1 MRVGTK
7 PTLHVW
13 DASHIIEAFF
23 ADSQGMKRTGKL
35 HAKQLIYNAKCMVYT
50 SWDSENV
57 EYIDGMCS
65 L

>member
-35 HAKQLIYNAKCMVYT
+35 HAKQLIYNAKCMIYT
-50 SWDSENV
+50 S
-57 EYIDGMCS
+57 
-65 L
+65 